1 MIYKGAP
8 GMQLPAIAA
17 MIHQRLRDNFRC
29 LYLNSP
35 QMVTDLRSTLQ
46 AIGMDVEKEIKTG
59 RLILS
64 SESTLQADGAF
75 DPDLMLQ
82 KLEDLLDAA
91 LSDGYQGLRRHDV

>member
-1 MIYKGAP
+1 
-8 GMQLPAIAA
+8 MQLPAIAA
-17 MIHQRLRDNFRC
+17 IIHQKLRENYRC

-35 QMVTDLRSTLQ
+35 QMVTDLRSTLGG
-46 AIGMDVEKEIKTG
+46 IGMDVEKEIKSG

-64 SESTLQADGAF
+64 SESTLQADGTF

-91 LSDGYQGLRRHDV
+91 LSDGYQGLWASGDMTYEFG